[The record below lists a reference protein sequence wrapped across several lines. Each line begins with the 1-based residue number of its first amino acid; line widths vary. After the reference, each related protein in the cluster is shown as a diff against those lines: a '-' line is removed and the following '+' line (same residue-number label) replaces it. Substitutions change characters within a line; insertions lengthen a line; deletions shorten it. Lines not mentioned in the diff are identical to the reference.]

1 MKLSRIVSLFRNLV
15 SRERV
20 AKLLDEEL
28 LSSLDILTRDKIE
41 EGMDS
46 VEARRQAAIELG
58 GVEQIKEQVWTAKMG
73 SSIQAFGSDIR
84 YGLRRLA
91 KEPTFTAGVVVTVAL
106 GIGATTAVVTV
117 VDAILLRP
125 LAYREPDRLVRVWEN
140 DRINGTTRE
149 WASIPDYFDF
159 KAESRSF
166 EQMGGY
172 NSADLTLTPS
182 DGLPAKIV
190 AYSITHTLFPMFGV
204 QPIAGRGFLQEED
217 VPGGPQVMMISE
229 NLWRRRFGSD
239 PGMVGST
246 LKVDGSD
253 VVVVGIMPRTLRFP
267 VPRVDAWIPVQGS
280 RSTSNPGRHDFRVY
294 GRLRV
299 GVSLEVVQEELAAIA
314 AGLEELY
321 PANNI
326 GRGVDVVWMQE
337 DMTGGVR
344 PALLVF
350 LAAVA
355 VVLLIACANVASLL
369 LAQSAARNKEIAIR
383 RALGARTIQLV
394 RQLLAESVI
403 LSLLGGALGT
413 ALAYGA
419 LRALVTL
426 DVGNLPRAAEIALDV
441 RVLLFTLLLSVG
453 TGLLFG
459 LAPAWSA
466 ARRDAN
472 DTLKEGG
479 RPTER
484 GGRLRDILVVAEIA
498 LAVLLVISA
507 GLLIRSF
514 SALLGVDPGFD
525 SANLTKFEFL
535 LPPIRYPLSFANSQ
549 NSDPVP
555 AFQAE
560 LTDRVRRLP
569 GVDAVALAYSH
580 PMDSGFTSSFFVG
593 AVAPPPGQGE
603 EARIRAVSV
612 DYFLTL
618 EIPVIRG
625 RSFDNRDRPEAL
637 RVMVINEA
645 FQRRYIPDE
654 DPIGKSVNVF
664 GRPHEVVGIV
674 ADVKFLGL
682 DTAVA
687 PALYPH
693 IDQFSL
699 GYFSLLVRS
708 GVGSEQLIP
717 AVQNQVREMDP
728 QLALSEI
735 ETMDQ
740 VFRNSV
746 SRPRFNT
753 WLLGSFA
760 ALALGLAAVGVY
772 GIVAYSVA
780 RRTHEIGVRM
790 ALGAGR
796 ATVVGMV
803 LKQGL
808 WLGAIR
814 TAVGLVG
821 AFALT
826 RLMSGLLFGIDVTDS
841 ATFLVV
847 SVILVGVALIAS
859 YVPAHR
865 ATRVDPM
872 NALRY
877 E

>member
-15 SRERV
+15 SREWV

-41 EGMDS
+41 EGMDP
-46 VEARRQAAIELG
+46 VEARRQAATELG

-106 GIGATTAVVTV
+106 GIGATTAVVVV

-166 EQMGGY
+166 EQMGSY

-204 QPIAGRGFLQEED
+204 QPIAGRGFLEEED
-217 VPGGPQVMMISE
+217 VPGSPQVMLISE
-229 NLWRRRFGSD
+229 TLWRRRFGSD
-239 PGMVGST
+239 PAMVGST

-253 VVVVGIMPRTLRFP
+253 VVVGIMPRTLRFP
-267 VPRVDAWIPVQGS
+267 VPQVDAWIPVQGS
-280 RSTSNPGRHDFRVY
+280 RSTANPGRHDFRIY

-299 GVSLEVVQEELAAIA
+299 GVSLEEVQEELAAIA
-314 AGLEELY
+314 AGFEELY
-321 PANNI
+321 PASNI
-326 GRGVDVVWMQE
+326 GRGLDVVWMQE

-355 VVLLIACANVASLL
+355 VVLLIAFANVASLL

-383 RALGARTIQLV
+383 RALGARTIRLV
-394 RQLLAESVI
+394 RQLMAESVI
-403 LSLLGGALGT
+403 LSLLGGVLGT

-484 GGRLRDILVVAEIA
+484 AGRLRDILVVGEIA

-514 SALLGVDPGFD
+514 SALLGLDPRFD

-549 NSDPVP
+549 KSDPVP
-555 AFQAE
+555 AFQTE
-560 LTDRVRRLP
+560 LTDRVR
-569 GVDAVALAYSH
+569 
-580 PMDSGFTSSFFVG
+580 
-593 AVAPPPGQGE
+593 
-603 EARIRAVSV
+603 
-612 DYFLTL
+612 
-618 EIPVIRG
+618 
-625 RSFDNRDRPEAL
+625 
-637 RVMVINEA
+637 
-645 FQRRYIPDE
+645 
-654 DPIGKSVNVF
+654 
-664 GRPHEVVGIV
+664 
-674 ADVKFLGL
+674 
-682 DTAVA
+682 
-687 PALYPH
+687 
-693 IDQFSL
+693 
-699 GYFSLLVRS
+699 
-708 GVGSEQLIP
+708 
-717 AVQNQVREMDP
+717 
-728 QLALSEI
+728 
-735 ETMDQ
+735 
-740 VFRNSV
+740 
-746 SRPRFNT
+746 
-753 WLLGSFA
+753 
-760 ALALGLAAVGVY
+760 
-772 GIVAYSVA
+772 
-780 RRTHEIGVRM
+780 
-790 ALGAGR
+790 
-796 ATVVGMV
+796 
-803 LKQGL
+803 
-808 WLGAIR
+808 
-814 TAVGLVG
+814 
-821 AFALT
+821 
-826 RLMSGLLFGIDVTDS
+826 
-841 ATFLVV
+841 
-847 SVILVGVALIAS
+847 
-859 YVPAHR
+859 
-865 ATRVDPM
+865 
-872 NALRY
+872 
-877 E
+877 

>member
-15 SRERV
+15 SREWV

-41 EGMDS
+41 EGMDP
-46 VEARRQAAIELG
+46 VEARRQAATELG

-106 GIGATTAVVTV
+106 GIGATTAVVVV

-166 EQMGGY
+166 EQMGSY

-204 QPIAGRGFLQEED
+204 QPIAGRGFLEEED
-217 VPGGPQVMMISE
+217 VPGSPQVMLISE
-229 NLWRRRFGSD
+229 TLWRRRFGSD
-239 PGMVGST
+239 PAMVGST

-253 VVVVGIMPRTLRFP
+253 VVVGIMPRTLRFP
-267 VPRVDAWIPVQGS
+267 VPQVDAWIPVQGS
-280 RSTSNPGRHDFRVY
+280 RSTANPGRHDFRIY

-299 GVSLEVVQEELAAIA
+299 GVSLEEVQEELAAIA
-314 AGLEELY
+314 AGFEELY
-321 PANNI
+321 PASNI
-326 GRGVDVVWMQE
+326 GRGLDVVWMQE

-344 PALLVF
+344 PARLVF

-355 VVLLIACANVASLL
+355 VVLLIAFANVASLL

-394 RQLLAESVI
+394 RQLMAESVI
-403 LSLLGGALGT
+403 LSLLGGVLGT

-484 GGRLRDILVVAEIA
+484 AGRLRDILVVGEIA

-514 SALLGVDPGFD
+514 SALLGLDPRFD

-549 NSDPVP
+549 KSDPVP
-555 AFQAE
+555 AFQTE
-560 LTDRVRRLP
+560 LTDRVR
-569 GVDAVALAYSH
+569 
-580 PMDSGFTSSFFVG
+580 
-593 AVAPPPGQGE
+593 
-603 EARIRAVSV
+603 
-612 DYFLTL
+612 
-618 EIPVIRG
+618 
-625 RSFDNRDRPEAL
+625 
-637 RVMVINEA
+637 
-645 FQRRYIPDE
+645 
-654 DPIGKSVNVF
+654 
-664 GRPHEVVGIV
+664 
-674 ADVKFLGL
+674 
-682 DTAVA
+682 
-687 PALYPH
+687 
-693 IDQFSL
+693 
-699 GYFSLLVRS
+699 
-708 GVGSEQLIP
+708 
-717 AVQNQVREMDP
+717 
-728 QLALSEI
+728 
-735 ETMDQ
+735 
-740 VFRNSV
+740 
-746 SRPRFNT
+746 
-753 WLLGSFA
+753 
-760 ALALGLAAVGVY
+760 
-772 GIVAYSVA
+772 
-780 RRTHEIGVRM
+780 
-790 ALGAGR
+790 
-796 ATVVGMV
+796 
-803 LKQGL
+803 
-808 WLGAIR
+808 
-814 TAVGLVG
+814 
-821 AFALT
+821 
-826 RLMSGLLFGIDVTDS
+826 
-841 ATFLVV
+841 
-847 SVILVGVALIAS
+847 
-859 YVPAHR
+859 
-865 ATRVDPM
+865 
-872 NALRY
+872 
-877 E
+877 

>member
-1 MKLSRIVSLFRNLV
+1 VKLSRIVSLFRNLV
-15 SRERV
+15 SREWV

-41 EGMDS
+41 EGMDP
-46 VEARRQAAIELG
+46 VEARRQAATELG

-106 GIGATTAVVTV
+106 GIGATTAVVVV

-166 EQMGGY
+166 EQMGSY

-204 QPIAGRGFLQEED
+204 QPIAGRGFLEEED
-217 VPGGPQVMMISE
+217 VPGSPQVMLISE
-229 NLWRRRFGSD
+229 TLWRRRFGSD
-239 PGMVGST
+239 PAMVGST

-253 VVVVGIMPRTLRFP
+253 VVVGIMPRTLRFP
-267 VPRVDAWIPVQGS
+267 VPQVDAWIPVQGS
-280 RSTSNPGRHDFRVY
+280 RSTANPGRHDFRIY

-299 GVSLEVVQEELAAIA
+299 GVSLEEVQEELAAIA
-314 AGLEELY
+314 AGFEELY
-321 PANNI
+321 PASNI
-326 GRGVDVVWMQE
+326 GRGLDVVWMQE

-355 VVLLIACANVASLL
+355 VVLLIAFANVASLL

-383 RALGARTIQLV
+383 RALGARTIRLV
-394 RQLLAESVI
+394 RQLMAESVI
-403 LSLLGGALGT
+403 LSLLGGVLGT

-484 GGRLRDILVVAEIA
+484 AGRLRDILVVGEIA

-514 SALLGVDPGFD
+514 SALLGLDPRFD

-549 NSDPVP
+549 KSDPVP
-555 AFQAE
+555 AFQTE
-560 LTDRVRRLP
+560 LTDRVR
-569 GVDAVALAYSH
+569 
-580 PMDSGFTSSFFVG
+580 
-593 AVAPPPGQGE
+593 
-603 EARIRAVSV
+603 
-612 DYFLTL
+612 
-618 EIPVIRG
+618 
-625 RSFDNRDRPEAL
+625 
-637 RVMVINEA
+637 
-645 FQRRYIPDE
+645 
-654 DPIGKSVNVF
+654 
-664 GRPHEVVGIV
+664 
-674 ADVKFLGL
+674 
-682 DTAVA
+682 
-687 PALYPH
+687 
-693 IDQFSL
+693 
-699 GYFSLLVRS
+699 
-708 GVGSEQLIP
+708 
-717 AVQNQVREMDP
+717 
-728 QLALSEI
+728 
-735 ETMDQ
+735 
-740 VFRNSV
+740 
-746 SRPRFNT
+746 
-753 WLLGSFA
+753 
-760 ALALGLAAVGVY
+760 
-772 GIVAYSVA
+772 
-780 RRTHEIGVRM
+780 
-790 ALGAGR
+790 
-796 ATVVGMV
+796 
-803 LKQGL
+803 
-808 WLGAIR
+808 
-814 TAVGLVG
+814 
-821 AFALT
+821 
-826 RLMSGLLFGIDVTDS
+826 
-841 ATFLVV
+841 
-847 SVILVGVALIAS
+847 
-859 YVPAHR
+859 
-865 ATRVDPM
+865 
-872 NALRY
+872 
-877 E
+877 